1 MFGRLA
7 QLVRAPA
14 LQAGG
19 RRFESYIAHQTLL
32 RLLDE
37 SACNKF
43 RTWFNE
49 LEHDGLIGSDHRS
62 STADRETSLTLTA
75 DSKSLANSLI
85 ENVSKVIVGKSD
97 TVELALVA
105 LICNGHVLIEDVPG
119 VGKTMLVRSIA
130 TSTGCDYRRMQF
142 TPDLLPSDVTG
153 ASVFNQKTGNFE
165 FRPGPIMAQIV
176 LADEINRATPKTQS
190 ALLEA
195 MGEQQVTVEGTTREL
210 PSPFMVLA
218 TQNPIE
224 YEGTFPLP
232 EAQLDRFFMRVSLG
246 YPDAEQEVAIMDRRE
261 HLDPIDELKPVCTP
275 EDIAKLQAEADD
287 VYIDALVKQYI
298 VEIANATRLH
308 PEAALGVSPRASIN
322 LMKGGKAYA
331 LLQERDYVVPDD
343 IKAIAV
349 ATLAHRVLL
358 TPSAR
363 MREVTQETVIAD
375 VLNQVSVPGAS
386 VRRS

>member
-1 MFGRLA
+1 M
-7 QLVRAPA
+7 
-14 LQAGG
+14 
-19 RRFESYIAHQTLL
+19 
-32 RLLDE
+32 
-37 SACNKF
+37 
-43 RTWFNE
+43 
-49 LEHDGLIGSDHRS
+49 
-62 STADRETSLTLTA
+62 SLTLAA
-75 DSKSLANSLI
+75 DSKTLLNTLI
-85 ENVSKVIVGKSD
+85 ENVSTVIVGKSD
-97 TVELALVA
+97 TVELVLVA
-105 LICNGHVLIEDVPG
+105 LISNGHVLIEDVPG

-153 ASVFNQKTGNFE
+153 ASIFNQQTGDFN

-195 MGEQQVTVEGTTREL
+195 MGEQQVTVEGVTRQL

-232 EAQLDRFFMRVSLG
+232 EAQLDRFFMRISLG
-246 YPDAEQEVAIMDRRE
+246 YPDAEQEVAIMERRE
-261 HLDPIDELKPVCTP
+261 QGDPIDSLKAVCTP
-275 EDIAKLQAEADD
+275 DDISKLQLSAEE
-287 VYIDALVKQYI
+287 VFIDALVKQYI
-298 VEIANATRLH
+298 VELSNATRLH
-308 PEAALGVSPRASIN
+308 PEAGLGVSPRASIN

-331 LLQERDYVVPDD
+331 MLHDRDYVVPDD
-343 IKAIAV
+343 IKAIAIPI
-349 ATLAHRVLL
+349 LAHRVLL

-363 MREVTQETVIAD
+363 MREVTQETVVKD

-386 VRRS
+386 VRTS

>member
-1 MFGRLA
+1 
-7 QLVRAPA
+7 
-14 LQAGG
+14 
-19 RRFESYIAHQTLL
+19 
-32 RLLDE
+32 
-37 SACNKF
+37 
-43 RTWFNE
+43 
-49 LEHDGLIGSDHRS
+49 
-62 STADRETSLTLTA
+62 LTLTV
-75 DSKSLANSLI
+75 DSKTLVNTLI
-85 ENVSKVIVGKSD
+85 ENVSNVIVGKRD
-97 TVELALVA
+97 AVELVLVA
-105 LICNGHVLIEDVPG
+105 LISNGHVLIEDVPG

-153 ASVFNQKTGNFE
+153 ASIFNQQTGEFN

-195 MGEQQVTVEGTTREL
+195 MGEQQVTVEGVTRQL
-210 PSPFMVLA
+210 PNPFMVMA

-232 EAQLDRFFMRVSLG
+232 EAQLDRFFMRISLG

-261 HLDPIDELKPVCTP
+261 NGDPIDSLKAVCTP
-275 EDIAKLQAEADD
+275 DDISKLQLAAEE
-287 VYIDALVKQYI
+287 VFIDALVKQYI
-298 VEIANATRLH
+298 VELSNATRLH

-331 LLQERDYVVPDD
+331 MLHDRDYVVPDD
-343 IKAIAV
+343 IKAIAIP
-349 ATLAHRVLL
+349 TLAHRVLL

-363 MREVTQETVIAD
+363 MREVTQETVIND

-386 VRRS
+386 VRKS

>member
-1 MFGRLA
+1 MTLT
-7 QLVRAPA
+7 VD
-14 LQAGG
+14 
-19 RRFESYIAHQTLL
+19 SQTL
-32 RLLDE
+32 
-37 SACNKF
+37 
-43 RTWFNE
+43 
-49 LEHDGLIGSDHRS
+49 
-62 STADRETSLTLTA
+62 ADL
-75 DSKSLANSLI
+75 LI
-85 ENVSKVIVGKSD
+85 ENISKVIVGKRE

-105 LICNGHVLIEDVPG
+105 LISGGHVLIEDVPG

-153 ASVFNQKTGNFE
+153 ASVFNQKTGDFE
-165 FRPGPIMAQIV
+165 FRPGPIMALIV

-195 MGEQQVTVEGTTREL
+195 MGEQQVTVEGVTRLL
-210 PSPFMVLA
+210 PNPFMVLA

-232 EAQLDRFFMRVSLG
+232 EAQLDRFFMRISLG
-246 YPDAEQEVAIMDRRE
+246 YPDAEQEVAIMEGRE
-261 HLDPIDELKPVCTP
+261 HIEPIDELQPVCTP
-275 EDIAKLQAEADD
+275 DDITNLQARADD
-287 VYIDALVKQYI
+287 VYSDVLVKQYI
-298 VEIANATRLH
+298 VELSNATRQH

-322 LMKGGKAYA
+322 LMKGGKALA
-331 LLQERDYVVPDD
+331 MLNNRDYVIPDD
-343 IKAIAV
+343 IKAIAS

-363 MREVTQETVIAD
+363 MRDVTQETVIAD
-375 VLNQVSVPGAS
+375 VLSQVSVPGAS